1 VDGGDRP
8 AQGVV
13 AAPGQQVNLQ
23 LHQIGQLDQQLGADL
38 RSHVGEGLVDEGPH
52 ARGGLGVGGIAQN
65 LGGRLHCHAA
75 GPPVGAPGWIW
86 AQWGQRDAGDGA
98 PVQLAGPGRGATEPL
113 ADLPEGT
120 AGAAVQAIAKP
131 GHQPLPGGV
140 QALHGG
146 GEGIGEHRRERP
158 GVVDPLLGDPGSDRH
173 AEGLEAG

>member
-1 VDGGDRP
+1 MRAGAWGSVGSPRTS
-8 AQGVV
+8 V
-13 AAPGQQVNLQ
+13 AGCTATPQ
-23 LHQIGQLDQQLGADL
+23 
-38 RSHVGEGLVDEGPH
+38 
-52 ARGGLGVGGIAQN
+52 AR
-65 LGGRLHCHAA
+65 RW
-75 GPPVGAPGWIW
+75 GAPGWIW